1 MPQMVADLFERQAIG
16 NKPGSTGV
24 TQRVRPS
31 MGDVDSKRN
40 ELAVDD
46 IVNGARRDRTPR
58 RLQPDKY
65 FRTWSMR
72 ANGVD
77 VTRQRFGY
85 GGQKRVDLRLSP
97 LQTKYPQRTSA
108 PIDLVK
114 PQRRDFAAAQ
124 SVDCKQHQ
132 DRTITNVSGCVRPGV
147 RQIRLTSFQPG
158 A

>member
-1 MPQMVADLFERQAIG
+1 
-16 NKPGSTGV
+16 
-24 TQRVRPS
+24 
-31 MGDVDSKRN
+31 
-40 ELAVDD
+40 
-46 IVNGARRDRTPR
+46 
-58 RLQPDKY
+58 
-65 FRTWSMR
+65 MR

-147 RQIRLTSFQPG
+147 RQDPPDIVPAGGIRQRFLLIASRTLYGICQPWI
-158 A
+158 ARRL